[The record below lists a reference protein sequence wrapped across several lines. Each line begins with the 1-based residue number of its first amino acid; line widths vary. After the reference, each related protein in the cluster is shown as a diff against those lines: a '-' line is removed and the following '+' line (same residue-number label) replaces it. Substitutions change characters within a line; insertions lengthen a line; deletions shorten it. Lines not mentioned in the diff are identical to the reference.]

1 MPENSTG
8 NPVLFFVERRRTM
21 QRMQKKHSRFH
32 VGLRTIK
39 TATAVVTAMIV
50 VELYGATASKLIF
63 AMLGAMAAV
72 QPTFKESWESCVTQT
87 VGVIFGAGVGVI
99 LLALPIHPLVAV
111 GIGMIMVITLYN
123 ALRIRYSPSL
133 PCFILVTLCT
143 TPDVQPVIYAAGRI
157 WDTAIGLG
165 VGMAINSLIFPY
177 DNRTQIR
184 FTMESLDRELIAFL
198 EEMFDGDN
206 VLPDPEGAARKIE
219 DMDKQLKIFAG
230 QKLYMRPSHQR
241 RELAAFRDY
250 EEKARQLISHMNVLR
265 DMEHPGRLNEE
276 SRRKLKECGADIRD
290 RHILVE
296 QTDRDVVTNYH
307 VEQILKLRRELLEDM
322 GAEI

>member
-1 MPENSTG
+1 
-8 NPVLFFVERRRTM
+8 M

-32 VGLRTIK
+32 IGLRTVK
-39 TATAVVTAMIV
+39 TAAAVVVAMVV
-50 VELYGATASKLIF
+50 VELYGATASRLIF

-72 QPTFKESWESCVTQT
+72 QPTFKESWESCITQT
-87 VGVIFGAGVGVI
+87 VGVLFGAGVGVV

-111 GIGMIMVITLYN
+111 GVGMIMVITLYN

-143 TPDVQPVIYAAGRI
+143 TPDVQPILYAAGRI

-165 VGMAINSLIFPY
+165 VGMIINSLIFPY
-177 DNRTQIR
+177 DNRKQIH
-184 FTMESLDRELIAFL
+184 FTMESLDRELMAFL

-206 VLPDPEGAARKIE
+206 ILPDPEGTARKIE

-230 QKLYMRPSHQR
+230 QKLYMRPSSQR
-241 RELAAFRDY
+241 AELKTYREY
-250 EEKARQLISHMNVLR
+250 EDKARQLISHMNVLR
-265 DMEHPGRLNEE
+265 DMEHLGRLNGE

-290 RHILVE
+290 RRALVDW
-296 QTDRDVVTNYH
+296 TDRDVVTNYH
-307 VEQILKLRRELLEDM
+307 VEQILKLRGELMEAM
-322 GAEI
+322 KTEE